1 MKNLIASILSAIFVL
16 VAVLIII
23 FFISVVKNC
32 SGKEAAKILKKFM
45 AETFGELFK
54 PNPPPEPVYPVLVG
68 YDGYRIVPELVNEE
82 FSIIRNNFLFFYNNA
97 AIIASDGHSVK
108 YRFAIER
115 KPDCPDDEILQS
127 LIQKQ
132 AEEILTRTLL
142 AYDCYMSAEALT
154 AVELKPNCLYVAFA
168 RTQTGIQQLD
178 DLKQRIRRRQI
189 ASKRQIAS
197 RRQGQSKKFRE
208 KWENGE

>member
-1 MKNLIASILSAIFVL
+1 MKNLIAFILL
-16 VAVLIII
+16 AVLSLIAVLTII

-45 AETFGELFK
+45 TEIFGELFK
-54 PNPPPEPVYPVLVG
+54 PAPPPEQVYPVLVG
-68 YDGYRIVPELVNEE
+68 YDGYRIVPELVNGE
-82 FSIIRNNFLFFYNNA
+82 FSIIRDNFLFFYNNA
-97 AIIASDGHSVK
+97 AIIAPDGHSVK

-115 KPDCPDDEILQS
+115 RPDSPDNEILQP

-178 DLKQRIRRRQI
+178 DLKQRIRRRQT
-189 ASKRQIAS
+189 AG
-197 RRQGQSKKFRE
+197 RRQGQDRQFRE
-208 KWENGE
+208 KWKNGE